1 METQR
6 SKTITSENAFSSPKG
21 LPYFSDMAFNR
32 MMEEEANVNGDE
44 IEMHIDEEMQAQ
56 VMKSIDKVVNN
67 NQCDEDEE
75 EDYLFNQSL
84 GQDVKNVK

>member
-1 METQR
+1 
-6 SKTITSENAFSSPKG
+6 
-21 LPYFSDMAFNR
+21 MAFNR